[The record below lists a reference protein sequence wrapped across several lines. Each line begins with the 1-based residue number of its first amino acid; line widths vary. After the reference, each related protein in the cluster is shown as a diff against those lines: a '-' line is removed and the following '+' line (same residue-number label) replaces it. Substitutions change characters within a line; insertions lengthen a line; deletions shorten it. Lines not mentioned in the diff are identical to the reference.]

1 MVACEHSEEGSSEEG
16 SSEEGMMNAHNGQL
30 PEMSLEELF
39 ASARAVGNSPQMA
52 TLTVQFH
59 LRGCEADRG
68 TLTVSRNPAATR
80 WLTTVGIEQ
89 GDRYYAR
96 IAQGQ
101 TANEALEKIERYC
114 HWWLGI

>member
-1 MVACEHSEEGSSEEG
+1 MYTRVNGIVVGVGDDRMTKEHS
-16 SSEEGMMNAHNGQL
+16 QL

-39 ASARAVGNSPQMA
+39 ASARAVGAASDMMSL
-52 TLTVQFH
+52 TLNFH
-59 LRGCEADRG
+59 LSGCDVEHG

-80 WLTTVGIEQ
+80 WLTTVGITQ
-89 GDRYYAR
+89 GDRYHAR
-96 IAQGQ
+96 IAQGE